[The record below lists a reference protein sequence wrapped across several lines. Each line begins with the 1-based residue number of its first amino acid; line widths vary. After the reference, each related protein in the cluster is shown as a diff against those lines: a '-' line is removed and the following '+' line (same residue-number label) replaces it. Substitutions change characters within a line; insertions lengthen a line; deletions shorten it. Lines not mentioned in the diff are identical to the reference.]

1 MPRLSTETVSA
12 PFTAMYK
19 IRGADN
25 NEYGPITA
33 DQVRQWI
40 RENRLNRVSLAEDV
54 ASPGWRPL
62 AEFPEFA
69 AALAG
74 GGSAPPAAAY
84 VAAPVV
90 EDPAT
95 LMERLK
101 FPAILLIILGALGL
115 LFTVMGPFLK
125 ATMMETMLQFF
136 EKMNVPLNADQRSQ
150 MEAAKTAGLGLGDL
164 FSLVLGLVV
173 NSVILVGGLKMMKLQ
188 SWGLALASAIL
199 VMLPCGSCCCFIGLP
214 IGIWAVVQLNK
225 PEVKSAFR

>member
-1 MPRLSTETVSA
+1 
-12 PFTAMYK
+12 MYK

-33 DQVRQWI
+33 DQIHQWI
-40 RENRLNRVSLAEDV
+40 RENRLNRASLAEAV

-69 AALAG
+69 AALG
-74 GGSAPPAAAY
+74 GGSSPPPAAAY
-84 VAAPVV
+84 VAAPFV

-95 LMERLK
+95 LIERLK
-101 FPAILLIILGALGL
+101 VPAILLVILGVLGL
-115 LFTVMGPFLK
+115 WLTVMGPFLK
-125 ATMMETMLQFF
+125 ATLMETMIQVV
-136 EKMNVPLNADQRSQ
+136 EKMNVQLPADQKAQ
-150 MEAAKTAGLGLGDL
+150 MEAAKTAGFGLGDF
-164 FSLVLGLVV
+164 FSLALGLVV
-173 NSVILVGGLKMMKLQ
+173 NTVILVGGLKMMRLK

-214 IGIWAVVQLNK
+214 IGIWAVIQLNK

>member
-1 MPRLSTETVSA
+1 
-12 PFTAMYK
+12 MYK

-33 DQVRQWI
+33 DQVHQWI
-40 RENRLNRVSLAEDV
+40 RENRLNRASLAEDV
-54 ASPGWRPL
+54 GSPGWRAL

-69 AALAG
+69 AALG
-74 GGSAPPAAAY
+74 GTGSAPPAAAY

-95 LMERLK
+95 LIERLK
-101 FPAILLIILGALGL
+101 VPAILLVILGVLGL
-115 LFTVMGPFLK
+115 LFTVIGPFLK
-125 ATMMETMLQFF
+125 ASMMDTMLQVF

-150 MEAAKTAGLGLGDL
+150 MVAAKTAGLGLSDI
-164 FSLVLGLVV
+164 FSLALGLAV
-173 NSVILVGGLKMMKLQ
+173 NTVILVGGLKMMKLQ

-199 VMLPCGSCCCFIGLP
+199 VMLPCGSCCCLIGLP
-214 IGIWAVVQLNK
+214 IGIWAIIQLNK

>member
-1 MPRLSTETVSA
+1 
-12 PFTAMYK
+12 MYK

-25 NEYGPITA
+25 NEYGPINA
-33 DQVRQWI
+33 DQIHQWI
-40 RENRLNRVSLAEDV
+40 RENRLNRASLAENV
-54 ASPGWRPL
+54 GSPGWRPL

-69 AALAG
+69 AALG
-74 GGSAPPAAAY
+74 GGSSAPPAAAY

-95 LMERLK
+95 LIERLK
-101 FPAILLIILGALGL
+101 VPAILLVILGALGL

-125 ATMMETMLQFF
+125 ATLMETMLQFF
-136 EKMNVPLNADQRSQ
+136 EKMNVQLPADQKAQ

-164 FSLVLGLVV
+164 FSLTLGLVV

-199 VMLPCGSCCCFIGLP
+199 VMLPCGSCCCLIGLP
-214 IGIWAVVQLNK
+214 IGIWAVIQLNK

>member
-1 MPRLSTETVSA
+1 
-12 PFTAMYK
+12 MYK

-33 DQVRQWI
+33 DQVHQWI
-40 RENRLNRVSLAEDV
+40 RENRLNRASLAEDV
-54 ASPGWRPL
+54 GSPGWRAL

-74 GGSAPPAAAY
+74 AGSAPPAAAY

-95 LMERLK
+95 IIERLK
-101 FPAILLIILGALGL
+101 VPAILLVILGVLGL
-115 LFTVMGPFLK
+115 LFTVVGPFLK
-125 ATMMETMLQFF
+125 APMMDTMLQVF
-136 EKMNVPLNADQRSQ
+136 EKLNVPLNAAQRSQ
-150 MEAAKTAGLGLGDL
+150 MEAAKTAGLGLSDY
-164 FSLVLGLVV
+164 FSLALGLVV
-173 NSVILVGGLKMMKLQ
+173 NTVILVGGLKMMKLQ

-199 VMLPCGSCCCFIGLP
+199 VMLPCGSCCCLIGLP
-214 IGIWAVVQLNK
+214 IGIWAVIQLNK

>member
-1 MPRLSTETVSA
+1 
-12 PFTAMYK
+12 MYK

-33 DQVRQWI
+33 DQVHQWI
-40 RENRLNRVSLAEDV
+40 RENRLNRASLAEDV
-54 ASPGWRPL
+54 GSPGWRAL

-74 GGSAPPAAAY
+74 AGSAPPAAAY

-95 LMERLK
+95 IIERLK
-101 FPAILLIILGALGL
+101 VPAVLLVILGVLGL
-115 LFTVMGPFLK
+115 LFTMVGPFLK
-125 ATMMETMLQFF
+125 APMMDTMLQVF
-136 EKMNVPLNADQRSQ
+136 EKMNVQLPADQKAQ
-150 MEAAKTAGLGLGDL
+150 MEAAKTAGLGLSDI
-164 FSLVLGLVV
+164 FSLALGLVV
-173 NSVILVGGLKMMKLQ
+173 NTVILVGGLKMMKLQ

-199 VMLPCGSCCCFIGLP
+199 VMLPCGSCCCLIGLP
-214 IGIWAVVQLNK
+214 IGIWAVIQLNK

>member
-1 MPRLSTETVSA
+1 
-12 PFTAMYK
+12 MYK

-33 DQVRQWI
+33 DQIHQWI
-40 RENRLNRVSLAEDV
+40 RENRLNRASLAEDV

-62 AEFPEFA
+62 AGFPEFG

-74 GGSAPPAAAY
+74 GSSAPPAVAY

-95 LMERLK
+95 LIERLK
-101 FPAILLIILGALGL
+101 VPAILLVILGVLGL
-115 LFTVMGPFLK
+115 LFTVAGPFLK
-125 ATMMETMLQFF
+125 ATLMETMLQFF
-136 EKMNVPLNADQRSQ
+136 EKVNVPLNAAQRAQ
-150 MEAAKTAGLGLGDL
+150 MEAAKTAALGLGDF
-164 FSLVLGLVV
+164 FSLALGVVV

-188 SWGLALASAIL
+188 SWGLAIASAIL

-214 IGIWAVVQLNK
+214 IGIWAVIQLNK